1 MSILCFLSQYLISSR
16 KPSKNRTS
24 GEEGA
29 QFSRRCEIPRSEK
42 KGEAPHVRPPLLN
55 EPVGGRLIGVLYC
68 HPGRKSFH
76 FFCRVDAAEEKAKK
90 GPTHTNPWGFHAK
103 PALQFRRYATADAA
117 LPRLG
122 NLGANLKAPF

>member
-1 MSILCFLSQYLISSR
+1 MSILCFLSQYPISSR

-68 HPGRKSFH
+68 HPRRKSFH
-76 FFCRVDAAEEKAKK
+76 FFLSGGIEEKANERHV
-90 GPTHTNPWGFHAK
+90 HTPAMPSRDVWTLQIWPRLPRPCFASPPWG
-103 PALQFRRYATADAA
+103 PL
-117 LPRLG
+117 
-122 NLGANLKAPF
+122 